1 MFTNKKEN
9 IFNKNIEIKNETQ
22 IKCVVIMWLYYY
34 VSLYL
39 FDIADRIY
47 SLWAT
52 RWFIS
57 ALYIIITIPVVLVY
71 KKWGG
76 HREPKINLKDYRQY
90 IYGILT
96 LIPYYIVKVIVL
108 GPDTELG
115 LTITEISFGEL
126 AWSFL
131 YYAVIVAC
139 CEEFVFRMFFQGE
152 LVKILGKLS
161 WLAPFIAAVLFA
173 LAHIPQGYIE
183 QVYIAFGAGLVIGY
197 ARYFIPGYSF
207 ISLVMAHGLYD
218 FLVIMLL

>member
-1 MFTNKKEN
+1 MFTNNKEN
-9 IFNKNIEIKNETQ
+9 IFSKNIEIKNETQ
-22 IKCVVIMWLYYY
+22 IKCVVIMGLYYY

-57 ALYIIITIPVVLVY
+57 ALYIIITIPVILVY

-76 HREPKINLKDYRQY
+76 HREPPINLKDYRQY

-115 LTITEISFGEL
+115 LAITKVSFGEL
-126 AWSFL
+126 AWSFM

-139 CEEFVFRMFFQGE
+139 CEEFVFRVFFQGE

-161 WLAPFIAAVLFA
+161 WLAPFIAAVIFA

-183 QVYIAFGAGLVIGY
+183 QVYIAFGAGLVLGY
-197 ARYFIPGYSF
+197 ARYLIPGYSF
-207 ISLVMAHGLYD
+207 ISLIIAHGLYD

>member
-1 MFTNKKEN
+1 MFTNNKEN
-9 IFNKNIEIKNETQ
+9 IFSKNIEIKNETQ
-22 IKCVVIMWLYYY
+22 IKCVVIMGIYYY

-57 ALYIIITIPVVLVY
+57 GLYIIITIPVILVY

-76 HREPKINLKDYRQY
+76 HREPQINLKDYRQY

-115 LTITEISFGEL
+115 LAITKVSFGEL

-139 CEEFVFRMFFQGE
+139 CEEFVFRVFFQGE
-152 LVKILGKLS
+152 LVKILGKLG
-161 WLAPFIAAVLFA
+161 WLAPFITAVLFA

-183 QVYIAFGAGLVIGY
+183 QVYIAFGAGLVLGY
-197 ARYFIPGYSF
+197 ARYLIPGYSF
-207 ISLVMAHGLYD
+207 ISLIIAHGLYD